1 MLFISINMP
10 SLFSQTLLQIGR
22 RERSVVF
29 NTRFVVVFFCELVRN
44 LLFFHSDGK
53 IPCVRQVLE
62 KIRDLKLDLSH
73 NLSIRV
79 LTISSTWTLFESS
92 LLMLLISSI
101 EKSTYESDLSII
113 KEKSDSNVLPLSF
126 NEHCFVKKELR
137 FRSFLWSQ
145 PQIFYLEKVMEYR
158 VFFYHLKESLI
169 EFNNIW
175 DKWLD

>member
-22 RERSVVF
+22 RDRSVVF
-29 NTRFVVVFFCELVRN
+29 NTRFVVFFVNWYEIYF
-44 LLFFHSDGK
+44 FFHSDGK

-62 KIRDLKLDLSH
+62 KIKDLKLDLSD
-73 NLSIRV
+73 NLSIRI
-79 LTISSTWTLFESS
+79 LIISSTWTLFESS

-101 EKSTYESDLSII
+101 EKSTYEKDLSII

-145 PQIFYLEKVMEYR
+145 TQIFYLEKVVEYR
-158 VFFYHLKESLI
+158 VFFYHLKESLV